1 MAGEQQEAVVD
12 MSKCKTAVF
21 THATI
26 LCKAGLNDKALPMTT
41 RKAYAGGQAAT
52 FIKMAV
58 GEPWLCKAVTGA
70 TTPCHTSIG
79 RTSLLVDLMAVVKRA
94 CEGDIPVLDEDPA
107 VAGEGEDEE
116 DPMND
121 IDALDMETP
130 VKKSRKRARTV
141 PSKYSYTPNA
151 CKNKVVVG
159 TIREVPEEVDPNN
172 EALRKVQLYIVDR
185 RSIWMNLDAVDWAIK
200 YMYAQNALKGV
211 GFVRG
216 DSAGPGN

>member
-41 RKAYAGGQAAT
+41 RKAYFLGQAST

-94 CEGDIPVLDEDPA
+94 CEGDIPVWDEDPA
-107 VAGEGEDEE
+107 VAGEGEDED

-121 IDALDMETP
+121 IDAFDMETP
-130 VKKSRKRARTV
+130 DKKIAEARSYCPPEVFVYSKRCQEQGRGGHDSR
-141 PSKYSYTPNA
+141 
-151 CKNKVVVG
+151 
-159 TIREVPEEVDPNN
+159 
-172 EALRKVQLYIVDR
+172 
-185 RSIWMNLDAVDWAIK
+185 
-200 YMYAQNALKGV
+200 
-211 GFVRG
+211 
-216 DSAGPGN
+216 GPGRG